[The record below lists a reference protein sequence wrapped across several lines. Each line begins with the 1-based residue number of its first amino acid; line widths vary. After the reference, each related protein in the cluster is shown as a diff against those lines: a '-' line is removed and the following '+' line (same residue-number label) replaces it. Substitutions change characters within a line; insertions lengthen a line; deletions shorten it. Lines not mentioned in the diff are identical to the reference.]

1 MSVGTTEDRPPVLAE
16 VRAWISVAVVLL
28 AHTVGMTW
36 WAATLSADVRA
47 LKEVLERDRQV
58 YTDHEQRL
66 RQLERGK

>member
-1 MSVGTTEDRPPVLAE
+1 MNAGKEDRPPIVAE

-28 AHTVGMTW
+28 VHTVGMTW

-47 LKEVLERDRQV
+47 LKETLDRDRTL

-66 RQLERGK
+66 RRLEQR

>member
-1 MSVGTTEDRPPVLAE
+1 MAIGRPEERPPILAE

-28 AHTVGMTW
+28 VHTVGMTW

-47 LKEVLERDRQV
+47 LRETLERDRAA

-66 RQLERGK
+66 RNLERR

>member
-1 MSVGTTEDRPPVLAE
+1 MPNGKSEERPPVLAE
-16 VRAWISVAVVLL
+16 VRAWISVAVVLI

-58 YTDHEQRL
+58 YADHEQRL
-66 RQLERGK
+66 RELERSK